1 MSEQDYKQ
9 QADKIVEM
17 IKELVKDGSASRV
30 ILKRKGETLLNISL
44 NTGII
49 GAVAGLAMAPFAV
62 LTAALVSFGLDCEI
76 EIEKKDGTVIN
87 LSETEF
93 GTKLENIK
101 NSAFDMAKGA
111 FEKSK
116 NEKTVDFEDVEE
128 EKDTDE

>member
-1 MSEQDYKQ
+1 MSEQNYKQ
-9 QADKIVEM
+9 QAEQIVEM

-44 NTGII
+44 NAGII
-49 GAVAGLAMAPFAV
+49 GAFAGLAMAPFAV

-116 NEKTVDFEDVEE
+116 NSEKTADYEDFE
-128 EKDTDE
+128 EK

>member
-1 MSEQDYKQ
+1 MSEQNYKQ
-9 QADKIVEM
+9 QAEQIVEM

-62 LTAALVSFGLDCEI
+62 LTAALISFGLDCEI

-87 LSETEF
+87 LNETEF

-111 FEKSK
+111 FEKAKSG
-116 NEKTVDFEDVEE
+116 EKTVEFEDADEE
-128 EKDTDE
+128 EKEE